1 MSIVHATFTAAGRHH
16 ERHMDY
22 APMWAPTYCVN
33 QYEIVGFTSNFV
45 LGNNSWNCSQ
55 NFTRTMQLPIF
66 IERQNRYVYSSQWHY
81 TSVRVQS
88 FFFAQMTKMVTQYRW
103 SVHKCTSYPFVFL
116 CTYTTIW
123 HMVNEFSMQYIL
135 RLNDINSRCSDSIQ
149 MSQYR
154 LVHKAIQ
161 YIFVYIW

>member
-1 MSIVHATFTAAGRHH
+1 MSIVHATFTAAGRQH

-22 APMWAPTYCVN
+22 APMWAPTHCVN

-88 FFFAQMTKMVTQYRW
+88 FFCTNDKDGDSIQMECAQMYFI
-103 SVHKCTSYPFVFL
+103 SICFL

-161 YIFVYIW
+161 YIFVYMW